1 MIKIGTLRILL
12 KLLSMLLITNHTR
25 IEALKR
31 YIKIKAR
38 DKATITI

>member
-1 MIKIGTLRILL
+1 MA
-12 KLLSMLLITNHTR
+12 ITNHTK

-38 DKATITI
+38 DKAIILKANWDKRDLQVV